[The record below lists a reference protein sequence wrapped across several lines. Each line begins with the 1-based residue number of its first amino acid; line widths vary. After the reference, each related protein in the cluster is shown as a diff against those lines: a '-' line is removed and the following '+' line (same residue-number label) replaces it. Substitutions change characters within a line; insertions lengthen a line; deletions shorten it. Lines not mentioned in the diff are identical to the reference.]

1 MLIQLENL
9 IGIITERLSYNI
21 QKCRGND
28 DTHHISAFYFTY
40 AIDKNLHLENTI
52 LNYRF
57 YLHPISTI
65 SFHHDVLVYILIVF
79 FSFLICSKIHP
90 PRTFKFSHYTAT
102 HLISYR
108 PQPLSFMMSLVYTYI
123 VKIVCPYLEVIE
135 NFKFKE

>member
-1 MLIQLENL
+1 M
-9 IGIITERLSYNI
+9 

-28 DTHHISAFYFTY
+28 DTLTIPLHVILRMRLIKH
-40 AIDKNLHLENTI
+40 LHLENTI

-57 YLHPISTI
+57 YLHPIGTI
-65 SFHHDVLVYILIVF
+65 SFHHDVLYILIVF

-135 NFKFKE
+135 NFKFKK